1 MCDYHPH
8 HHSCRTLGSQPK
20 LALLIGLCI
29 LFSHCDLTGPT
40 FGAQVSR
47 AEGADPAIFGGEE
60 AAPHAYPWQVM
71 LTDADAA
78 LGEYRCGGTLLSE
91 WWVLTAAHCL
101 ERNVNDYVPTIG
113 SPNEFRVIAGRHD
126 RYVPLTSDETRAV
139 AQIFVP
145 FDYTSAY
152 VLRNTRGKYDY
163 DIALLRLAQPIY
175 PSEQIKPLH
184 DLDTLASNLVTTNT
198 WATAIGW
205 GSIER
210 DWRSIKLSSTLR
222 QAKLKI
228 TVIDDK
234 FISAADGDVGVR
246 HGDSG
251 SSLTVRGDDGAWV
264 LAGVSSLSNGFTR
277 VAAFSDWIEHTM
289 QMSPRQF
296 LPMLGKVLMADDF
309 VVNGIWGNVT
319 ALGQPI
325 ANIEVGLY
333 KDNSYYDNALR
344 PIMTTTTNEHG
355 IYQFRGVSTLTN
367 GVYRVRYSNRNNPKY
382 LAYWQAIPKISK
394 YAAGETV
401 HGGSFDIAN
410 SVLRYPVN
418 NQAGG
423 SDPML
428 FYWEPRNLDASGETY
443 RVEIFDVTTQAL
455 VFTSP
460 YVTGNQYW
468 LDVKLLPPVKGH
480 YRWQL
485 GIQSPTGEGLA
496 NELRVFKP

>member
-1 MCDYHPH
+1 MIISPR
-8 HHSCRTLGSQPK
+8 STQ
-20 LALLIGLCI
+20 
-29 LFSHCDLTGPT
+29 
-40 FGAQVSR
+40 
-47 AEGADPAIFGGEE
+47 AESNSPGIFGGEE

-71 LTDADAA
+71 LTDANAA
-78 LGEYRCGGTLLSE
+78 FGEYRCGGTLINE
-91 WWVLTAAHCL
+91 QWVLTAAHCL
-101 ERNVNDYVPTIG
+101 ERNVNEYVPTIG

-126 RYVPLTSDETRAV
+126 RFVAQASDEIRAV

-175 PSEQIKPLH
+175 PAEQIRSLGTF
-184 DLDTLASNLVTTNT
+184 DTLSSNLVMTDT
-198 WATAIGW
+198 WAMAIGW

-210 DWRSIKLSSTLR
+210 DWRTIKLSAKLR
-222 QAKLKI
+222 QAQLKI
-228 TVIDDK
+228 SVIDDK
-234 FISAADGDVGVR
+234 FISASDGDVGVR

-251 SSLTVRGDDGAWV
+251 SSLMVLRDDGTWV

-277 VAAFSDWIEHTM
+277 VAAFTDWIEQTTR
-289 QMSPRQF
+289 MSPRQF
-296 LPMLGKVLMADDF
+296 LPLIGKVLMADDI
-309 VVNGIWGNVT
+309 VVSGIWGNVT
-319 ALGQPI
+319 ALGQPV

-333 KDNSYYDNALR
+333 KDNSYYDSALR
-344 PIMTTTTNEHG
+344 PILTTTTDEHG
-355 IYQFRGVSTLTN
+355 IYQFQNVPTLSN

-394 YAAGETV
+394 YTAGEIA

-418 NQAGG
+418 NPL
-423 SDPML
+423 SLNNPML

-443 RVEIFDVTTQAL
+443 RVEIYDVSTQAL
-455 VFTSP
+455 VYTSP
-460 YVTGNQYW
+460 YIDGNQYW
-468 LDVKLLPPVKGH
+468 LDIKQLPAVKGH